1 MKEPRIKSNTEF
13 KNAAKDHQVAFRN
26 DPEIGVPAEPGKYPM
41 IKVFHPKTGKY
52 LRDKSVENCLLKGN
66 AKDKNGWYRIFYSG
80 FRKEITQA
88 ILNAKKKDD
97 IKIGP
102 MVTNLLRSEHIP
114 YNVFFPMQWDLPG
127 ASRLFNAL
135 LESERIATVKNIEI
149 EYKPTITVDENGK
162 VEKVSTLRDGTAFD
176 VFVRYETVDGKDGGL
191 GIEVKY
197 TEKEYPLKKKDKNGD
212 FTKEYTETHDIKTGT
227 IHLAE
232 NYRVPSEKS
241 GWFKPE
247 AIADGPTEKDHVVD
261 NHFRQIWRNHLLG
274 ASMVLSDNAEVHLDE
289 FTSITVFPEGNEHF
303 STPLWTRYKAML
315 TDEGKATIKQIT
327 YENLFSQMRKH
338 LRNVPNVDH
347 WIDYLERRYLSY
359 PTIIAVGGGGFNIAK
374 DILRQG
380 IFPFAQFIVV
390 DTDKQQL
397 DKNAKEANKSFLL
410 QPFGQGKVSSEC
422 ADIVDNII
430 QDCNS
435 NTIAVCATL
444 GGQTGTKYGALIA
457 LDAQLKGKTVYSFVT
472 EPFSYEG
479 DNKKN
484 IARKGLA
491 MMIAASNLTIRQL
504 NDKLDGSLDF
514 NDMNK
519 PLVETISAIVKD
531 SSLKDI
537 SKMSLA
543 DAQNYI
549 PNHWVSEDKVSPLMW
564 IRSDS
569 YPDFP
574 QKIRCEAFDV

>member
-1 MKEPRIKSNTEF
+1 MKEPRIKSNAEF
-13 KNAAKDHQVAFRN
+13 KKAATEHQKAFRY
-26 DPEIGVPAEPGKYPM
+26 DPEINLPP
-41 IKVFHPKTGKY
+41 I
-52 LRDKSVENCLLKGN
+52 DENCGTVTHPITKKERYVKTLLNQRMAESDG
-66 AKDKNGWYRIFYSG
+66 GYRIFYSD
-80 FRKEITQA
+80 FRKEITSA
-88 ILNAKKKDD
+88 IMEAKKKND

-114 YNVFFPMQWDLPG
+114 YNVFFLMQWDLPG

-135 LESERIATVKNIEI
+135 LESERIATIKNIEI

-176 VFVRYETVDGKDGGL
+176 VFVRYETVDGKIGGL

-247 AIADGPTEKDHVVD
+247 AIADGPSEKDHVVD

-274 ASMVLSDNAEVHLDE
+274 ASMMLSDNAEVHLDE

-315 TDEGKATIKQIT
+315 TDKGKTTIKQIT
-327 YENLFSQMRKH
+327 YEKLFSQMRKY

-374 DILRQG
+374 DIRGQG

-390 DTDKQQL
+390 DTDEQQF
-397 DKNAKEANKSFLL
+397 DKNAKEANKKFLL
-410 QPFGQGKVSSEC
+410 QPFGRGKVSSEC

-430 QDCNS
+430 QDCDS
-435 NTIAVCATL
+435 NTIVVCATL

-479 DNKKN
+479 ENKKN

-491 MMIAASNLTIRQL
+491 KMIAASNLTVRQL

-531 SSLKDI
+531 SSLKGI

-569 YPDFP
+569 YLDFP